1 MLAPSIETST
11 TQPTERGRDVCA
23 QIDQLKEQFAAQQAQ
38 SQQRIEELERTN
50 KLLREQVDAVLR
62 RFFGSRTKDSIDPAQ
77 LEMAMKGLDVPEAL
91 STPVTPPLVATS
103 AKRRGK
109 AKRRPLP
116 DNLPTETIVIDPA
129 EVLASPEDWKQ
140 VGEERSEELDWV
152 PGKFIKRI
160 YLRRK
165 YTPKETSDGIVIA
178 PMPKR
183 AIDKGLPGPGLLAQI
198 MISKYVDHQ
207 PLERQLKMFAR
218 RYGVTLSR
226 QTMVDWVGA
235 VAAWLKILYDLLKG
249 QLLDGNYLQ
258 VDETPVRY
266 LDRKVKGK
274 CKKGYLWVFSD
285 PKGAVLFDWNTS
297 RSHEVPLTF
306 IGDFCGALQCDAYGA
321 YKTLAT
327 KREKLVIVGC
337 WAHVYRKFREAL
349 PHAPVQAGW
358 FMRQI
363 QLLYANEKHLREQG
377 ASSKERAR
385 FRQAYSR
392 PVLARIK
399 RAVEL
404 MQSRI
409 DRRKILPKSLL
420 GKAVSYTYNQW
431 ASLEGYVDRGEVE
444 IDNNQVER
452 AIRPAAI
459 GRKNFLFFG
468 AEAGGSRSAILYSI
482 VETCQRLEINP
493 QEYLTDILHRMP
505 AMDRDDYPSL
515 LPANWKAQHQR
526 QLQS

>member
-1 MLAPSIETST
+1 MLAPPVETRTAKATKS
-11 TQPTERGRDVCA
+11 GSDVGA
-23 QIDQLKEQFAAQQAQ
+23 QIDELKEQLATLQTQ
-38 SQQRIEELERTN
+38 SQRRIGELERTN

-62 RFFGSRTKDSIDPAQ
+62 RFFGSRTKDAIDPAQ
-77 LEMAMKGLDVPEAL
+77 LEVAMKGVDVPEAL
-91 STPVTPPLVATS
+91 SAPVTPPLAPAVT
-103 AKRRGK
+103 KRRGK
-109 AKRRPLP
+109 ANRRPLP

-140 VGEERSEELDWV
+140 VGEERTEELDWV

-178 PMPKR
+178 PLPKR

-198 MISKYVDHQ
+198 MIGKYVDHL

-235 VAAWLKILYDLLKG
+235 VAAWLKILYDLLKV

-285 PKGAVLFDWNTS
+285 PKGAVLFDWNAS
-297 RSHEVPLTF
+297 RSHEVPLAF
-306 IGDFCGALQCDAYGA
+306 IGEFCGTLQCDAYSA
-321 YKTLAT
+321 YKTLAK

-363 QLLYANEKHLREQG
+363 QLLYANEKELRERG
-377 ASSKERAR
+377 ASAKERTR
-385 FRQAYSR
+385 FRQLSSQ
-392 PVLARIK
+392 PVLARLK
-399 RAVEL
+399 RGVEV
-404 MQSRI
+404 MKRRI
-409 DRRKILPKSLL
+409 EKRKILPKSLL
-420 GKAVSYTYNQW
+420 GKAVGYTNNQW
-431 ASLEGYVDRGEVE
+431 ESLEGYIDRGEVE
-444 IDNNQVER
+444 IDNNQIER
-452 AIRPAAI
+452 AIRPVAI
-459 GRKNFLFFG
+459 GRKNYLFFG

-482 VETCQRLEINP
+482 LETCQRLEINP
-493 QEYLTDILHRMP
+493 QEYLTDVLRRMP
-505 AMDRDDYPSL
+505 AMDAANYSTL
-515 LPANWKAQHQR
+515 LPANWKAQNQR
-526 QLQS
+526 QQQS